1 MDGLTFIGHGIF
13 FTIGFMLGA
22 AVLYFG
28 TLIVEW
34 IDDRKVG
41 DEG

>member
-1 MDGLTFIGHGIF
+1 MGALEFLEHCMW

-41 DEG
+41 D

>member
-1 MDGLTFIGHGIF
+1 MDGLTFIGHMLYF
-13 FTIGFMLGA
+13 VLGFGLGA

-41 DEG
+41 DQ